1 MGLPDQ
7 TTPGPQFIITQ
18 SQASGTKAVLLVLT
32 QNPQSLSHTRPV
44 FLESQRVSFKVIW
57 KQNTIML
64 KQVSSHLAI
73 ALNLQS
79 SRQHSIKSNYQPGLK
94 CFPWNAITKT
104 GGTENSWNPYYLG
117 PPLFHSIPGL
127 RYTKMHHSQIPQM
140 QYRQPQLQILR
151 VQRVGS
157 LWRQPFIRS
166 IFMEFLRTKTAYHCR
181 PTIRFILEWGHHCCP
196 VCK

>member
-7 TTPGPQFIITQ
+7 TTPGLQFIITQ
-18 SQASGTKAVLLVLT
+18 SQASATKAVLFVLT

-64 KQVSSHLAI
+64 KQVSSHLTI

-104 GGTENSWNPYYLG
+104 GGTENSW
-117 PPLFHSIPGL
+117 
-127 RYTKMHHSQIPQM
+127 RYFMDQKKETKME
-140 QYRQPQLQILR
+140 
-151 VQRVGS
+151 VEQRFPLS
-157 LWRQPFIRS
+157 TL
-166 IFMEFLRTKTAYHCR
+166 FL
-181 PTIRFILEWGHHCCP
+181 CCP
-196 VCK
+196 EFMRSPSWFPVLGLTLFLLLKITGS